1 MPDHCRTAWQECF
14 PPAARADRHT
24 RYMSRAPIYDDR
36 DRTDLSPQRNGE
48 TSFAFFNRAGGSLW
62 RHSRALHQEWADRLG
77 DGEYADVRAAL
88 RSNNARARSAFLEL
102 YLHECLIR
110 GNFDV
115 TVHPELRHTT
125 RHPDFLA
132 ERDAARI
139 YVEAIAP
146 GTSKAARSRAARMN
160 DLLAALDQVGD
171 DNFFLLT
178 TSIAQA
184 CNSAPA
190 GSFRD
195 QIRKWLGQLDP
206 DVVDIEHLPAR
217 TFEQDGWSVTVEA
230 MPIKPDRRGNVRR
243 SIGIYA
249 HSEAEFIDDG
259 AKLVAALKSKASRY
273 GDFDAPFVIAVGTN
287 SFDEDD
293 EDVVNALYGSVSWLL
308 GGVGPGEEVTTRGV
322 RNHDGYFG
330 SPGAWKNRRV
340 SGVVIVDQLTL
351 HDPAHAQVALWL
363 HPAPL
368 HPLPSEP
375 IFPGVIHEWNG
386 QMTDKREALDARA
399 LLGLADDWPQG
410 HRWQAD

>member
-1 MPDHCRTAWQECF
+1 MI
-14 PPAARADRHT
+14 
-24 RYMSRAPIYDDR
+24 RAPIYDDR

-77 DGEYADVRAAL
+77 DREYADVRAAL
-88 RSNNARARSAFLEL
+88 RSDNAQARSAFLEL
-102 YLHECLIR
+102 YLHECLTR
-110 GNFDV
+110 GDFEV
-115 TVHPELRHTT
+115 TVHPELPHTT

-132 ERDAARI
+132 ERDATRI
-139 YVEAIAP
+139 YIEAIAP
-146 GTSKAARSRAARMN
+146 GTSNAARSKAARMN

-171 DNFFLLT
+171 DNFFLMT
-178 TSIAQA
+178 TSITQA
-184 CNSAPA
+184 SNSAPA

-195 QIRKWLGQLDP
+195 QIRKWLGQLNP
-206 DVVDIEHLPAR
+206 DAVDTEDLPVR

-230 MPIKPDRRGNVRR
+230 IPIKPDRRGNVRR

-293 EDVVNALYGSVSWLL
+293 EDVFNALYGSVSWAL
-308 GGVGPGEEVTTRGV
+308 GGLGPGEEVTMRGV

-340 SGVVIVDQLTL
+340 SAVLIVDQLPL
-351 HDPAHAQVALWL
+351 HDPTHARVALWL
-363 HPAPL
+363 HPDPL

-375 IFPGVIHEWNG
+375 ILPGVIHEWNG

-399 LLGLADDWPQG
+399 LLGLANDWPQG